1 LLVHG
6 DLWCGNF
13 IISDTGNLVLTDPA
27 VCYCHREMDLGMSR
41 LFGSFLSYFYKA
53 YNSLYPMEKRM
64 GGRLPYTQL
73 YPLLV
78 HSILFGSYYIEEVKN
93 ILKEF

>member
-1 LLVHG
+1 
-6 DLWCGNF
+6 
-13 IISDTGNLVLTDPA
+13 
-27 VCYCHREMDLGMSR
+27 
-41 LFGSFLSYFYKA
+41 
-53 YNSLYPMEKRM
+53 MEKRM
-64 GGRLPYTQL
+64 GERLPYTQL